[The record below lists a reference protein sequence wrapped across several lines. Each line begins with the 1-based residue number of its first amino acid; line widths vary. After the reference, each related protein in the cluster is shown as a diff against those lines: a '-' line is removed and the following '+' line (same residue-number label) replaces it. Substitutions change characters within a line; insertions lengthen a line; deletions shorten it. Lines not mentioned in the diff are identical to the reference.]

1 MHCDKDFRHIGML
14 SFIKIIMF
22 YWIITPFI
30 IKGTNWPLSLAKKRL
45 YRWGNGL
52 YERNILDI
60 IHQLKK
66 EYENLYQYERKGIY
80 QILFKQRRP
89 PYPIHHSV
97 VCMVF
102 GIVRLICFVKWLT
115 NSWLLLKVAN
125 DIVYGY
131 FDI

>member
-1 MHCDKDFRHIGML
+1 MRCDKDFRHIGML

-30 IKGTNWPLSLAKKRL
+30 IKGTNWPLSLDKKRL

-66 EYENLYQYERKGIY
+66 EYENLYQYERKGIVT
-80 QILFKQRRP
+80 
-89 PYPIHHSV
+89 SD
-97 VCMVF
+97 
-102 GIVRLICFVKWLT
+102 FV
-115 NSWLLLKVAN
+115 
-125 DIVYGY
+125 
-131 FDI
+131 